1 MEKLFLPVLLFIL
14 ALLFSCSRDDAREK
28 TDEDYLKGTWTIK
41 EVKTYHFLNGELD
54 NIKDTIFEEPY
65 STLHFDSNNDVTYS
79 AQFYTNPITGKWNLN
94 EKLLTT
100 NLKIE
105 LSSSSGFRTFYV
117 FPENSIILI
126 NDSELILK
134 SPMSPEGTFSN
145 GDKIQSYVETY
156 LEK

>member
-1 MEKLFLPVLLFIL
+1 MEKIFLPVLLFIL
-14 ALLFSCSRDDAREK
+14 ALLFSCSRDDAPDK

-41 EVKTYHFLNGELD
+41 EAKTYHYLNGELD
-54 NIKDTIFEEPY
+54 NIKDTIFEAPH
-65 STLHFDSNNDVTYS
+65 STLNFDSNKDVTYS
-79 AQFYTNPITGKWNLN
+79 EQSYTTPITGKWNLN

-105 LSSSSGFRTFYV
+105 VNSSSGYRTFYF

-134 SPMSPEGTFSN
+134 SPVSPEATNSN

>member
-14 ALLFSCSRDDAREK
+14 ALLFSCSRDDVPVK

-41 EVKTYHFLNGELD
+41 EAKTYHYLNGELD

-65 STLHFDSNNDVTYS
+65 STLQFDSNKEVIYS
-79 AQFYTNPITGKWNLN
+79 VQFYSKPITGKWNLN
-94 EKLLTT
+94 EKTLTT
-100 NLKIE
+100 NLKVD
-105 LSSSSGFRTFYV
+105 LSSSTGYRTFYF
-117 FPENSIILI
+117 FPENSITLI

-134 SPMSPEGTFSN
+134 SPMSGEATYSN
-145 GDKIQSYVETY
+145 GDRIQSYVETY